1 MEPILPV
8 VSSLALNLVLC
19 TVTVLLLTQ
28 LEAKDVDYST
38 QSIKQLELM
47 HKQETYP
54 PRITMTF
61 DTTLAPQQTL
71 TVRVQVKG
79 TYRDKQLSADLLLP
93 FVDNSKCTLTV
104 VSQAN
109 ARCRLGIQDF
119 GPHGHLSKTKLQ
131 YTIMQIS
138 VMLVL

>member
-1 MEPILPV
+1 M
-8 VSSLALNLVLC
+8 
-19 TVTVLLLTQ
+19 Q
-28 LEAKDVDYST
+28 LEAKDVDFST

-71 TVRVQVKG
+71 TVRVRVEG

-93 FVDNSKCTLTV
+93 FVNNSKFMHT
-104 VSQAN
+104 
-109 ARCRLGIQDF
+109 
-119 GPHGHLSKTKLQ
+119 
-131 YTIMQIS
+131 
-138 VMLVL
+138 